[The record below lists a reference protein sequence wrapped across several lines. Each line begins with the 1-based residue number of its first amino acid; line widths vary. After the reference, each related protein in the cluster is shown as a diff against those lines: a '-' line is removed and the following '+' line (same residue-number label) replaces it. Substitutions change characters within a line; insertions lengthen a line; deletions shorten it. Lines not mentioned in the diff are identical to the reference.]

1 MAALRRNFLPLKR
14 TLDINPESAVEYLDN
29 LDTASQW
36 GHGRLAQATKL
47 PLKPM
52 RALCELPASRVPI
65 GGLFQAPQSH
75 PFLGVNVL
83 RLYWLVS
90 SSQLPLLGARV
101 YANQDGRDI
110 APHSQQFFPSRS
122 NFCLSAEIDIAWDS
136 NRNHFCIWCRRSNKL
151 HHRAYY
157 APLLSPN
164 QCPFHTRGLS
174 RLLSLSWFVLEF
186 RALR

>member
-1 MAALRRNFLPLKR
+1 MGTWAAGTSHKTSHKTNACSLRAASLPCPHR
-14 TLDINPESAVEYLDN
+14 RPFSSSSV
-29 LDTASQW
+29 S
-36 GHGRLAQATKL
+36 
-47 PLKPM
+47 
-52 RALCELPASRVPI
+52 
-65 GGLFQAPQSH
+65 